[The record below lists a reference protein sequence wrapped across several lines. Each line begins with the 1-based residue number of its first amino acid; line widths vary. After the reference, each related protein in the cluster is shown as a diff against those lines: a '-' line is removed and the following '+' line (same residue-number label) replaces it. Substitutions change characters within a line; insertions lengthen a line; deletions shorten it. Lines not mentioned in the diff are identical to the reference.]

1 MIRKSPKSL
10 NNLKAIIEDMG
21 SSNLVARLRKGVE
34 EVSDRVQ
41 SITSLI
47 AKGND
52 VEAKLESMEERKYI
66 VAGLHPVYV
75 LGPPIS
81 HGNIHVV
88 PAVVG
93 SNGCPGRSE
102 VMLKHAYVPATFKL
116 SELLGKEPHSYERK
130 EAEHDLAKY
139 FSDKMAMNV
148 SFNDERIIFSRTVQY
163 CPKVLLKEVERFRR
177 DLELAKFYLGQAA
190 KSP

>member
-1 MIRKSPKSL
+1 MIRKSSKDL
-10 NNLKAIIEDMG
+10 NSLKAIVDG
-21 SSNLVARLRKGVE
+21 VGKSNLVDRLGKGVE
-34 EVSDRVQ
+34 KVSDRVQ

-52 VEAKLESMEERKYI
+52 VETELESMEVSKYVI
-66 VAGLHPVYV
+66 AGLHPVYI

-81 HGNIHVV
+81 YGSIQAI

-102 VMLKHAYVPATFKL
+102 VILRHAYVPAAFKP
-116 SELLGKEPHSYERK
+116 SALLGKESHSYERK

-139 FSDKMAMNV
+139 FSDNMAMNV
-148 SFNDERIIFSRTVQY
+148 SFNDKRVVFSRIVPY

-177 DLELAKFYLGQAA
+177 DLELAKFYLDQAA